1 MKYVV
6 REKIFTIGNKFQ
18 IKDEQGIPRFEVV
31 GKVFTIGKKLNIYD
45 MLGSN
50 VSHIEQKILRFLP
63 EYNIYLNNKL
73 GATIKQKLTLFRSKF
88 SINSDFGKFDVD
100 GDIFAYNFSIYKNGR
115 KVAKINKKW
124 VSFSDTYM
132 VDIDDNEN
140 QAFILSIVIVLDQVL
155 HDYKHKSNVQD

>member
-1 MKYVV
+1 MKYIV

-45 MLGSN
+45 MLGNN
-50 VSHIEQKILRFLP
+50 VAYIEQKILRFLP

-73 GATIKQKLTLFRSKF
+73 GATIKQKLTLLKSKF

-100 GDIFAYNFSIYKNGR
+100 GDIFDYNFSIYKNGR
-115 KVAKINKKW
+115 KVAKVNKKW
-124 VSFSDTYM
+124 ISFSDTYM

-155 HDYKHKSNVQD
+155 HDYKPQANVPD